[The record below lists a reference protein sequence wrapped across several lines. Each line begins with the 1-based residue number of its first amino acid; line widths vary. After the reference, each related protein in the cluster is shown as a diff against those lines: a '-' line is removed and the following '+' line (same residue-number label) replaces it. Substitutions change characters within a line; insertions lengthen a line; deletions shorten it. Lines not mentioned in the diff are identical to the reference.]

1 MGKDACIRIDIA
13 EYFSHSSHN
22 MRLNN
27 SEKKRFILIMQRDWQ
42 RVKELWNKNN
52 PNNRIEINAPMPDYS
67 NLNST

>member
-1 MGKDACIRIDIA
+1 
-13 EYFSHSSHN
+13 